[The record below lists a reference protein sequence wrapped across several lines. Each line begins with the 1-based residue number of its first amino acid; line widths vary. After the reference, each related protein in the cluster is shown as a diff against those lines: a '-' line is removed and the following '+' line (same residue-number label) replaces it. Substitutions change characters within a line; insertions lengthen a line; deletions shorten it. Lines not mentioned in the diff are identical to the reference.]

1 MLSRFNT
8 IFLLGP
14 DACCWFAIDTEGSLI
29 RSRAS
34 AAFPQLGGVKRLP
47 NNMCPPLRVLRAGG
61 RETSI
66 VLDRPR
72 APSSPSRDS
81 LGCLRAVARRLL
93 RA

>member
-8 IFLLGP
+8 LFSLGP
-14 DACCWFAIDTEGSLI
+14 DARCWFAIDTEGSLI

-34 AAFPQLGGVKRLP
+34 AAFPQLGGAKRLR
-47 NNMCPPLRVLRAGG
+47 NDMCPPSRVLCGG
-61 RETSI
+61 EASI

-72 APSSPSRDS
+72 APSSASRDS
-81 LGCLRAVARRLL
+81 LGWIRAVARRLV